1 MLILKKQANMKK
13 FRSVQG
19 HFDAISTDGKV
30 LIIGGAV
37 RSIIFGGTI
46 SDYDFTIIGG
56 TDYEFNFRTFGRHR
70 VEVDYCANQI
80 KSLEEYFS
88 TRDFTINQ
96 IAIDSK
102 GVLYC
107 TQEALDDAK
116 NRILRPVHPNNLSI
130 REGARAIRFSQ
141 EYDLTPV
148 NSLREFCRV
157 HRKEIKEERVWKRYL
172 REKKVTPKKW
182 FGGKG
187 GGSQ

>member
-1 MLILKKQANMKK
+1 MLIKIKKADMKK

-19 HFDAISTDGKV
+19 HFDAISTDGKIF
-30 LIIGGAV
+30 IIGGAV

-56 TDYEFNFRTFGRHR
+56 TAYEFNFRTFGRHR
-70 VEVDYCANQI
+70 VEVDHCANQI
-80 KSLEEYFS
+80 ESLEEYFL

-107 TQEALDDAK
+107 TQEALDDAR
-116 NRILRPVHPNNLSI
+116 NRILRPVHPNSLSI

-157 HRKEIKEERVWKRYL
+157 HRKEIKEERVYRRYL
-172 REKKVTPKKW
+172 REKKITPKKW
-182 FGGKG
+182 FGGRG
-187 GGSQ
+187 GDSQ